1 MLHLL
6 EDLLLLLLLFSW
18 GSCLILVKTQFS
30 GQVKIKD
37 ASQLIKGMSQVFQKL
52 LECFNGTTISR
63 FFLIFVFP
71 CSIFKP
77 FSRFA
82 FEVLPVILV
91 LYLNDAEFVIGFAL

>member
-37 ASQLIKGMSQVFQKL
+37 ASQFIKGMSQVFQKL
-52 LECFNGTTISR
+52 LECFNGTKISR

-71 CSIFKP
+71 CSIFTP

-91 LYLNDAEFVIGFAL
+91 LYLNDAEVVIGFAL